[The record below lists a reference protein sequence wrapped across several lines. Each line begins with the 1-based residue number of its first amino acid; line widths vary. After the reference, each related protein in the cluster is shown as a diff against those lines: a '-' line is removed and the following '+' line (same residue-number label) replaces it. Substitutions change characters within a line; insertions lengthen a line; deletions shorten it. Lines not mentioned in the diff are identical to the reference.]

1 MTLVVRWFINALALL
16 LVAYLYSGVQVD
28 GIFAALIAALVL
40 GLVNAII
47 RPLLVVL
54 TLPVTILTLG
64 LFIFVINA
72 FMFWFV
78 TEIVKGFTVTG
89 FMAALIGSLMF
100 SVISLVTNWLVFDKE
115 KKSS

>member
-40 GLVNAII
+40 GLVNAVI